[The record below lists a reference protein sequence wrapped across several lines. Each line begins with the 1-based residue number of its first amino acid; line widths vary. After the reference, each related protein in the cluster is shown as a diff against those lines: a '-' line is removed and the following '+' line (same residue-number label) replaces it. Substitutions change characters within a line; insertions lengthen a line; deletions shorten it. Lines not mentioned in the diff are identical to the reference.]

1 MKSNILYN
9 NDDLYFSSEDSE
21 DELDRCINNSKLN
34 TIQSNFSQ
42 KLINSPILFRKY
54 SVNAD
59 SSFTK
64 NLKNTNVLGTNSD
77 MPLIKFNKHKPR
89 RSNYLNFFTF
99 EHKRETYLKINEE
112 NYINDIRNL
121 NIKYNKV
128 DWKLIYDI
136 FFVDNR
142 HKNQNNLLDKTKTIF
157 SDLFNN
163 TNLTEEKKSFDNNIE
178 KYRLQILINKIKHRL
193 KKKYE
198 YVQNTSPDDDET
210 LNNKYKKINK
220 IPEMVLN
227 IRKNEN
233 NLRSAYKVGISE
245 FDKNK
250 FIPMVINKLKKK
262 FSIYLDKKSYEKIK
276 YLNSL
281 RNNSYDDFNI
291 GEKRFKKKNDKNK
304 KIKFGKVNKKFK
316 AKYSISEEKLS
327 NLMKNKINVNG
338 IKTKRKTTSKNLNI
352 KPKFDAR
359 KSFIPNDKITYLFN
373 PRKTL
378 ALRTKN
384 DSNSIK
390 KRKISDNNLNIRNYS
405 IVFNENE
412 LNMINRQKKQKVY
425 LSDNKLEQFKK
436 NAKTIINDE
445 ILFKEFNKEYPDYED
460 ELYNLQNDF
469 LLYEKIYDKQ
479 EIRNY
484 SNLKKSKDYNHNI
497 NNYLSFNNKINL
509 SVMKKYDINNKIL
522 EGAVNLQNIINFLK
536 E

>member
-21 DELDRCINNSKLN
+21 DELDRGISNSKLN

-42 KLINSPILFRKY
+42 KLINSPVLFRKY

-59 SSFTK
+59 SSFTIK
-64 NLKNTNVLGTNSD
+64 NLKNTNVLRTNSD
-77 MPLIKFNKHKPR
+77 MHLIKFNKHKPR

-99 EHKRETYLKINEE
+99 EHNRETYLKINED

-121 NIKYNKV
+121 NIKHNKV

-136 FFVDNR
+136 FFIDNR
-142 HKNQNNLLDKTKTIF
+142 HNNQNDLLHKTKTIF

-163 TNLTEEKKSFDNNIE
+163 TNLTEEKKSLDNNIE
-178 KYRLQILINKIKHRL
+178 KYRLQILINKIKHRM

-198 YVQNTSPDDDET
+198 YVKNTSPDDDEIM
-210 LNNKYKKINK
+210 NNKYKKINK
-220 IPEMVLN
+220 IPEMVFN
-227 IRKNEN
+227 IKKNEN

-262 FSIYLDKKSYEKIK
+262 FNTYLDRKSYEKMK
-276 YLNSL
+276 YFNSL

-291 GEKRFKKKNDKNK
+291 GEKRFKKKTDKNK
-304 KIKFGKVNKKFK
+304 KIKFGNVNKKFK
-316 AKYSISEEKLS
+316 AKYSISEEKIAY
-327 NLMKNKINVNG
+327 LMKNKINDNG
-338 IKTKRKTTSKNLNI
+338 IMAKRKATSKNLNI
-352 KPKFDAR
+352 KPKFDVR
-359 KSFIPNDKITYLFN
+359 KSFIPNDKIMYIFN
-373 PRKTL
+373 PRRTL

-390 KRKISDNNLNIRNYS
+390 KRKISDNNLNIKSYS

-412 LNMINRQKKQKVY
+412 LNEINRQKVY
-425 LSDNKLEQFKK
+425 MTDYKLEQFKK

-460 ELYNLQNDF
+460 ELFNLQNDF

-509 SVMKKYDINNKIL
+509 SVMKKYDINSKIL
-522 EGAVNLQNIINFLK
+522 EGAVNLQNIINYLK